1 MKSTS
6 HFLLVIVFFVT
17 ALILTFV
24 LSLSDTV
31 SAQSNYQI
39 SVVPTATWTPS
50 PTNIP
55 LIVGNIAGP
64 VAPVQI
70 DTSISFTAVFTEP
83 SIFDSHTAIFDWG
96 DGQLCDTDVNSECS
110 LVQNTGSGDVSG
122 YHTYTQCGIYDVEL
136 KVLDSKGEWDTSVFE
151 MLVVYDTS
159 AGFVTGGGWINSP
172 QGAYLANP
180 LLTGRATFGF
190 VSKYKK
196 GANRPTGRTEFQ
208 FQVADLNF
216 HSDTYDWLVVNQD
229 GANAQFKGSGKINGE
244 NAPNGELYKFM
255 IWAGDN
261 TPDTFRIK
269 IWWEDNNSDIVIYD
283 NGFDQTIGGGS
294 IVIHVS
300 KKSKVNK

>member
-110 LVQNTGSGDVSG
+110 LVQNTGSGVVSG
-122 YHTYTQCGIYDVEL
+122 YHTYTQSGIYDVEL

-159 AGFVTGGGWINSP
+159 AGFVTGQSITDRTSNFWLRLQI
-172 QGAYLANP
+172 QE
-180 LLTGRATFGF
+180 GRKQTNWKNRIP
-190 VSKYKK
+190 VS
-196 GANRPTGRTEFQ
+196 
-208 FQVADLNF
+208 
-216 HSDTYDWLVVNQD
+216 
-229 GANAQFKGSGKINGE
+229 GS
-244 NAPNGELYKFM
+244 
-255 IWAGDN
+255 
-261 TPDTFRIK
+261 
-269 IWWEDNNSDIVIYD
+269 
-283 NGFDQTIGGGS
+283 
-294 IVIHVS
+294 
-300 KKSKVNK
+300 